1 MAERLTIKAAA
12 ARLGVSTDTIRRR
25 IKAGTLTGERESTPQ
40 GHRWVVALPVTL
52 EPPPAPESVP
62 PGDVDNVHVT
72 TGHAGADA
80 VEVATLRERV
90 AGLERLGAE
99 LATDRDAWRD
109 QAARHEEAAQQLRTL
124 VAQAQQMTRALPAGD
139 GAPPDDRA
147 AASTPAPVAPWWR
160 RLWGG
165 R

>member
-1 MAERLTIKAAA
+1 MSERLTINAAA
-12 ARLGVSTDTIRRR
+12 TRLGVSPDTIRRR
-25 IKAGTLTGERESTPQ
+25 LRAGELAGEREPTPQ
-40 GHRWVVALPVTL
+40 GYRWVVLFPVTL
-52 EPPPAPESVP
+52 EVPAVADPAPIT
-62 PGDVDNVHVT
+62 GDDVHRSTSDTGTDVT
-72 TGHAGADA
+72 
-80 VEVATLRERV
+80 ELATLRERV

-99 LATDRDAWRD
+99 LAAERDAWRD

-139 GAPPDDRA
+139 VATA
-147 AASTPAPVAPWWR
+147 ADPSTPAPVAPWWR